1 MSSASGFFLHHGNRL
16 SRLAEILGRELA
28 AADGDWLAPETV
40 LVPQASMRRWLQ
52 NSLAERFGIAANLSF
67 RPPAGFLADCLQPWL
82 PYADEDRLLTPDKLQ
97 WRLFALLNDRRLLAE
112 APFAPVRRFL
122 ACDQPQTR
130 AWQLASELNQAFEAY
145 QAWRRPWLLAWTRR
159 APEDDWQG
167 RLWHTAS
174 QGMAFRAQ
182 AVDAYLRALARGDC
196 PKPPELPGRIS
207 VFACQNLSPDALH
220 VLQSFGRWS
229 AVRFFLHNP
238 CEAYW
243 GDVRQPKSAEDL
255 LRMQG
260 DNPLLNQWGAAGR
273 DFTAVLLSEQ
283 SVHWAGERGEY
294 LPAEGG
300 GLLQRLQDDLLT
312 RAVPVPRYADAAAL
326 RQDDSVQIHDC
337 ASPLREVQTLRA
349 QLLGLMQRQPELQWR
364 DIAVMAPD
372 LDRYAPYFP
381 AVFGAQDDGHP
392 ALPFALGDRG
402 LFQDAGIAGLFF
414 GLLALGRSRL
424 SGNEGLTL
432 LGHPLV
438 MAHYDLTREDLERL
452 RLWLAE
458 SGVRW
463 GLDAGHRAA
472 VDGQA
477 QDAFTWRHAL
487 TRLLYGYAD
496 DDTLIDGVAPV
507 SLPAGQDQRLLSVLY
522 AFVDTLDGF
531 RRGLSRAADI
541 PRWQSL
547 LQDMLAAFCPDG
559 PREDADIEAF
569 NRLNAR
575 IAALGTLAEDA
586 GWRGPVAPDVIEA
599 YLGDE
604 GDAPL
609 GQAWLS
615 GRITVCR
622 MVPMRL
628 IPFKVI
634 CLLGMDEGAFPR
646 EDPASAVNR
655 LAGPDASRE
664 TGDRNRRDEDRFLM
678 LQLLS
683 SCGQHLLL
691 SYIGRD
697 PVTGETRAPSLLVK
711 ELLQCIGGYLP
722 KPEDAERALVVRHP
736 IHAHEPCGDAR
747 AVRISKPVSAA
758 AAAPVRLFAPLPGEP
773 ALETQN
779 GDTVSVDE
787 LVRFWQKPM
796 ETLAR
801 RQGLHLPEHDALLD
815 EREPYGN
822 ADGLA
827 KYRLVDALL
836 AHTWDTPQ
844 PDIEHLLARLQAEG
858 QLAPGAA
865 GRSRLLSL
873 YAAVREALAD
883 LAGQRIETV
892 RWPIDLRL
900 ADGVLD
906 GELRQ
911 HFRCGLVTLALHRK
925 APKARDRIDAAI
937 RGLAAAAAGHGLPA
951 FVYTDDLRPAGPP
964 PAAEDAMRRLADLL
978 ALYREGRARILCF
991 DPELSLD
998 WAAQYRKT
1006 PALTAQRWLEHQW
1019 AEQQNSEQGGYDAF
1033 GRFLTHGDGF
1043 LKAVALAHPQH
1054 FHDTALRVHAALFGE
1069 DADG

>member
-1 MSSASGFFLHHGNRL
+1 MQSAPGFFLHHGNRL

-28 AADGDWLAPETV
+28 VADGDWLAPETV

-52 NSLAERFGIAANLSF
+52 NSLAERFGIAANLAF
-67 RPPAGFLADCLQPWL
+67 RPPAGFLGDCLKPWL
-82 PYADEDRLLTPDKLQ
+82 PYAAEDRLLTPDKLQ
-97 WRLFALLNDRRLLAE
+97 WRLFTLLTDRRLLAE

-130 AWQLASELNQAFEAY
+130 AWQLAGELGQAFEAY

-167 RLWHTAS
+167 RLWHKVS

-196 PKPPELPGRIS
+196 PKPPELPGRVS
-207 VFACQNLSPDALH
+207 VFGCQNLSPDALH

-283 SVHWAGERGEY
+283 SVHWLGERGEY
-294 LPAEGG
+294 TAAQGP
-300 GLLQRLQDDLLT
+300 GLLQRLQNDVLT
-312 RAVPVPRYADAAAL
+312 RTAPAPCYPDADAL

-337 ASPLREVQTLRA
+337 ASSLREVQTLRA
-349 QLLGLMQRQPELQWR
+349 QLLGLMQRHPELQWR

-402 LFQDAGIAGLFF
+402 LFQDAGIAELFF
-414 GLLALGRSRL
+414 RLLALGRSRL
-424 SGNEGLTL
+424 SGNEGLEL

-438 MAHYDLTREDLERL
+438 MAHYGLTREDLDRL
-452 RLWLAE
+452 QVWMAQA
-458 SGVRW
+458 GVRW
-463 GLDAGHRAA
+463 GLDAEHRAA
-472 VDGQA
+472 IDGQA
-477 QDAFTWRHAL
+477 QEAFTWRHAL
-487 TRLLYGYAD
+487 KRLLYGYAED
-496 DDTLIDGVAPV
+496 DALVDGIAPV
-507 SLPAGQDQRLLSVLY
+507 SLPAGQDQRLLSVLCG
-522 AFVDTLDGF
+522 FVDILDGF

-541 PRWQSL
+541 PRWQPL
-547 LQDMLAAFCPDG
+547 LQDMLTAFCPDG
-559 PREDADIEAF
+559 PREDTDIEAF

-575 IAALGTLAEDA
+575 IAALGTLAGDA
-586 GWRGPVAPDVIEA
+586 GWRDAVAPEVIEA
-599 YLGDE
+599 YLRDE

-646 EDPASAVNR
+646 EDTASAINR
-655 LAGPDASRE
+655 LAGPDAPRE

-683 SCGQHLLL
+683 SCRQHLIL
-691 SYIGRD
+691 SYLGRD
-697 PVTGETRAPSLLVK
+697 PVTGETWAPSLLIK
-711 ELLQCIGGYLP
+711 ELLQCIGGYLQ
-722 KPEDAERALVVRHP
+722 KTEDAEQVLVVRHP
-736 IHAHEPCGDAR
+736 IHAHEPCVDAR
-747 AVRISKPVSAA
+747 AVRIGKPVSAA
-758 AAAPVRLFAPLPGEP
+758 VGPVRLFAPLPGEP
-773 ALETQN
+773 ALETDN
-779 GDTVSVDE
+779 GDAVGVDE
-787 LVRFWQKPM
+787 LIGFWRKPM

-815 EREPYGN
+815 EREPYGT
-822 ADGLA
+822 AAGLA

-836 AHTWDTPQ
+836 AHAWDTPE
-844 PDIEHLLARLQAEG
+844 PDIDSLLARLQAEG

-865 GRSRLLSL
+865 GRSRLLNL
-873 YAAVREALAD
+873 YAGVREALAE
-883 LAGQRIETV
+883 LAGQRMQTA

-900 ADGVLD
+900 ADGALE
-906 GELRQ
+906 GELLQ
-911 HFRCGLVTLALHRK
+911 HFRCGLVTLAVHRK
-925 APKARDRIDAAI
+925 APKAGDRIDAAI
-937 RGLAAAAAGHGLPA
+937 RGLAATAAGHGLPA
-951 FVYTDDLRPAGPP
+951 FVYAEKLHAVKAAADAGE
-964 PAAEDAMRRLADLL
+964 AARRLTDLL

-998 WAAQYRKT
+998 WAAQWRKT
-1006 PALTAQRWLEHQW
+1006 PGLTPQRWLEHQW
-1019 AEQQNSEQGGYDAF
+1019 LERQNSEHGGYDTF
-1033 GRFLTHGDGF
+1033 GRFLTHGEGF
-1043 LKAVALAHPQH
+1043 LKAVALAHPQD